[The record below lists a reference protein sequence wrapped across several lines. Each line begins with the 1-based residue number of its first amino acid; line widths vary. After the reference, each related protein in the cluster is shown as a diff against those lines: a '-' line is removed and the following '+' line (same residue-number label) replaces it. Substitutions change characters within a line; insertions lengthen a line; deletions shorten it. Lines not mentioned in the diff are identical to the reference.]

1 MNDRKNQVKFVRS
14 AHLGNVYP
22 EQGSP
27 RARAG
32 VLRSS
37 SAAIAIAA
45 TVAAASFL
53 TACNTQQIMTHG
65 AVITRDQIDL
75 VPVGSSKDQ
84 VLLALG
90 TPSTTGAFDGEV
102 YYYISQKKQKNFA
115 FQKGKIVE
123 QRVIAVYFDE
133 TQIVTRVADYGLQD
147 GKVFDFISRTTPT
160 TGRDLTFLGQI
171 LSGPTSGAKTAPIN
185 PLPTAGTGGSM
196 PGSGTGMPQ

>member
-1 MNDRKNQVKFVRS
+1 VNDRKNQVKRDRS
-14 AHLGNVYP
+14 AVP
-22 EQGSP
+22 EYGHMAQV
-27 RARAG
+27 RDRT
-32 VLRSS
+32 RIRHIRTS

-45 TVAAASFL
+45 MVSASTVLS
-53 TACNTQQIMTHG
+53 ACNTQQILTHG

-133 TQIVTRVADYGLQD
+133 TQTVTRVADYGLQD

-160 TGRDLTFLGQI
+160 SGRDLTFLGQI
-171 LSGPTSGAKTAPIN
+171 LAPSKGKTPPIN
-185 PLPTAGTGGSM
+185 PLGNAM
-196 PGSGTGMPQ
+196 PGGGGMPQ